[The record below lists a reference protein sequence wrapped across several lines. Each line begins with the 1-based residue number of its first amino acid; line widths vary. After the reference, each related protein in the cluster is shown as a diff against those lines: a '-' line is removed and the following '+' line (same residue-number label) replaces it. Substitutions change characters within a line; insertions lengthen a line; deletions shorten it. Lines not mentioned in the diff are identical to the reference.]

1 MKKPILFSITLLFI
15 IIGTVSAQNAVL
27 VNPRRT
33 PIDFRVDFDI
43 DVPGARIY
51 IDGTAVSA
59 GNLRLPRGDYEL
71 LIISEGYREY
81 RGRIT
86 VNGDR
91 LIRVGM
97 IPKSANLNL
106 ILPESAADGLR
117 VYLDGR
123 LIYPERGNPERYER
137 GWIENDFPIQPG
149 VRRVTLGYYGLLIS
163 REIEVDPGEQVEI
176 RPLFDLEIRK
186 QPAQQTE
193 QVRNYSY

>member
-97 IPKSANLNL
+97 IPQSANLKL
-106 ILPESAADGLR
+106 ILPESAADGLH
-117 VYLDGR
+117 LK
-123 LIYPERGNPERYER
+123 N
-137 GWIENDFPIQPG
+137 
-149 VRRVTLGYYGLLIS
+149 TM
-163 REIEVDPGEQVEI
+163 
-176 RPLFDLEIRK
+176 
-186 QPAQQTE
+186 
-193 QVRNYSY
+193 